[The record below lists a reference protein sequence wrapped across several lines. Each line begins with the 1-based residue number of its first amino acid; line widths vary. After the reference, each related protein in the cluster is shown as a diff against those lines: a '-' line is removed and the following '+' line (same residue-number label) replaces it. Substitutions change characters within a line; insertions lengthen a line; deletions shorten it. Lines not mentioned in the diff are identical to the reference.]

1 MELGMLDLAVTGGTV
16 VTEQGTLAATVGVK
30 DGRVVAIAAP
40 GAVTDDAAETVDA
53 TGMFV
58 VPGGIDAH
66 VHFNLKVTDAMNAQ
80 SAVDGSKAAAFGG
93 TTTFMD
99 FALQAG
105 EGSAVEAVEAKQREL
120 AAQRPNV
127 DYALHLMLTGAVGFE
142 VMEELPDLVAGGV
155 SSFKMF
161 TTFSGASASG
171 DLFSDDGRIWG
182 VMEQAERAGGIVMVH
197 CEDDCIIDYNVR
209 RLYRAGLQDG
219 RNIYQARPPL
229 AEEAAIRRMILLARR
244 SGSPLYVV
252 HVSSTWGVEAIREAR
267 ASRLPVY
274 GEVLHNYLVFTS
286 DDYAAEEGLLYHNY
300 PPLKSKADRE
310 RLWASIVAGDLD
322 TVASDDFTI
331 PKAAKLSGP
340 WVDNVP
346 GGHNGVETRMDV
358 LFSEGVASKRLPIE
372 QYARVTST
380 NPAKLF
386 GIYPRKGTI
395 AVGSDADLVLI
406 DPAWRGQLRLED
418 LHSACDYSLWD
429 GWRLDGRV
437 RTTILRGMPIVR
449 DGQWVGPRGAGR
461 FVPSSALRAP

>member
-1 MELGMLDLAVTGGTV
+1 
-16 VTEQGTLAATVGVK
+16 
-30 DGRVVAIAAP
+30 
-40 GAVTDDAAETVDA
+40 
-53 TGMFV
+53 
-58 VPGGIDAH
+58 
-66 VHFNLKVTDAMNAQ
+66 
-80 SAVDGSKAAAFGG
+80 
-93 TTTFMD
+93 MD
-99 FALQAG
+99 FALQSG
-105 EGSAVEAVEAKQREL
+105 EQSAVRAVEAKQKEL
-120 AAQRPNV
+120 EAQRPHV
-127 DYALHLMLTGAVGFE
+127 DYALHVMLTGAVGFE
-142 VMEELPDLVAGGV
+142 VMEQVPDLVAGGV

-171 DLFSDDGRIWG
+171 DLLSDDGRIWG

-209 RLYRAGLQDG
+209 RLYRAGGQDG
-219 RNIYQARPPL
+219 RNIHLARPPL

-252 HVSSTWGVEAIREAR
+252 HVSSAWGVEAIREAK
-267 ASRLPVY
+267 ASGMPVY
-274 GEVLHNYLVFTS
+274 GEVLHNYLVFSS
-286 DDYAAEEGLLYHNY
+286 DDYAGEEGLLYHNY
-300 PPLKSKADRE
+300 PPLKSKADRQ
-310 RLWASIVAGDLD
+310 RLWESIAAGHLD

-340 WVDNVP
+340 YVDNVP

-358 LFSEGVASKRLPIE
+358 LFSEGVAGGRLPIE
-372 QYARVTST
+372 RYVRLTAA

-406 DPAWRGQLRLED
+406 DPSWRGQLRLED

-437 RTTILRGMPIVR
+437 RTTVLRGAPIVR
-449 DGQWVGPRGAGR
+449 DGRWLGPQGAGR
-461 FVPSSALRAP
+461 FVPASSPSAP

>member
-1 MELGMLDLAVTGGTV
+1 MLDLAVTGGTV
-16 VTEQGTLAATVGVK
+16 VTEQGTLDATVGVK
-30 DGRVVAIAAP
+30 DGRGAAIAAP
-40 GAVTDDAAETVDA
+40 GAITEDAAETIDA

-66 VHFNLKVTDAMNAQ
+66 VHFNLKVTEAMNAQ
-80 SAVDGSKAAAFGG
+80 SAIDGSRAAAFGG

-105 EGSAVEAVEAKQREL
+105 DQSAVEAVEGKRKEL
-120 AAQRPNV
+120 EAQRPHV
-127 DYALHLMLTGAVGFE
+127 DYALHVMLTGAVSFE
-142 VMEELPDLVAGGV
+142 VMEEIPDLVAGGV

-182 VMEQAERAGGIVMVH
+182 VMEQAQRAGGIVMVH
-197 CEDDCIIDYNVR
+197 CEDDCVIDYNVR
-209 RLYRAGLQDG
+209 RLYREGRQDG
-219 RNIYQARPPL
+219 RNIYLARPPL

-252 HVSSTWGVEAIREAR
+252 HVSSGWGVDAIREAR
-267 ASRLPVY
+267 DARLPVY
-274 GEVLHNYLVFTS
+274 GEVLHNYLTFS
-286 DDYAAEEGLLYHNY
+286 SENYAAEEGLLYHNY
-300 PPLKSKADRE
+300 PPLKSPADRE
-310 RLWASIVAGDLD
+310 RLWEAIVGGDLD

-331 PKAAKLSGP
+331 PKVAKLSGP
-340 WVDNVP
+340 VVDNVP
-346 GGHNGVETRMDV
+346 GGHNGIETRMDV
-358 LFSEGVASKRLPIE
+358 VFSEGVSAKRVEI
-372 QYARVTST
+372 QRYAQVTAT

-386 GIYPRKGTI
+386 GIWPRKGTI

-406 DPAWRGQLRLED
+406 DPAWRGALRLAE

-437 RTTILRGMPIVR
+437 RTTILRGAPIVR
-449 DGQWVGPRGAGR
+449 DGRWVGPEGAGQ
-461 FVPSSALRAP
+461 FVPATGLTAP

>member
-1 MELGMLDLAVTGGTV
+1 MLDLAVTGGTV
-16 VTEQGTLAATVGVK
+16 VTEQATLEATVGVK
-30 DGRVVAIAAP
+30 DGRIVAVAAP
-40 GAVTDDAAETVDA
+40 GAVLAEAAETVDA

-66 VHFNLKVTDAMNAQ
+66 VHFNLRVTEAMNAQ
-80 SAVDGSKAAAFGG
+80 SAVDGSRAAAFGG

-99 FALQAG
+99 FALQSG
-105 EGSAVEAVEAKQREL
+105 EQSAVEVVEAKQREL
-120 AAQRPNV
+120 AAQRPHV
-127 DYALHLMLTGAVGFE
+127 DYALHVMLTGAVGFE

-182 VMEQAERAGGIVMVH
+182 VMEQAQRGGGVVMVH
-197 CEDDCIIDYNVR
+197 CEDDCVIDYNVR
-209 RLYRAGLQDG
+209 RLYREGRQDG
-219 RNIYQARPPL
+219 RNISLARPPL

-252 HVSSTWGVEAIREAR
+252 HVSSAWGVDAIREAR
-267 ASRLPVY
+267 AARLPVY
-274 GEVLHNYLVFTS
+274 GEVLHNYLAFSS
-286 DDYAAEEGLLYHNY
+286 DNYAADEGLLYHNY
-300 PPLKSKADRE
+300 PPLKSEADRA
-310 RLWASIVAGDLD
+310 RLWESIVAGDLD

-340 WVDNVP
+340 YVDNVP
-346 GGHNGVETRMDV
+346 GGHNGIETRMDV

-372 QYARVTST
+372 RYVRLTAA

-406 DPAWRGQLRLED
+406 DPSWRGELRLED

-437 RTTILRGMPIVR
+437 RTTILRGAPMVR
-449 DGQWVGPRGAGR
+449 DGRWVGPEGSGR
-461 FVPSSALRAP
+461 FVPASALSAP